1 MTFEVITTTVTDETG
16 RRWEMY
22 GLQTYCGERFE
33 SICEEKDY
41 VQKMKEILNSTDLAP
56 QHQRELLED
65 MVQQLYL
72 V

>member
-1 MTFEVITTTVTDETG
+1 
-16 RRWEMY
+16 MY
-22 GLQTYCGERFE
+22 GLQTHCGERFE
-33 SICEEKDY
+33 SICEQKDY